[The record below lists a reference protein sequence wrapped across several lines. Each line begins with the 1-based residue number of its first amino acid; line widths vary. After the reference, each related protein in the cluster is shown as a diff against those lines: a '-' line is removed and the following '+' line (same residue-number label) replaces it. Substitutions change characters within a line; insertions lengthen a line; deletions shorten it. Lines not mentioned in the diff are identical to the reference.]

1 MSTCSRQVCWTSL
14 QSNQN
19 YAACVSRGSN
29 RSIDSCCPPGAA
41 AVVDRRAAPAPARGG
56 GMGAWPPTEKCPL
69 GDCTE
74 RPITCPSYALHTLL
88 KRSYSTRTTMKR
100 TNFSRRFD
108 KPDLNFH
115 NVYTH
120 SQSSGHI
127 LIQSEIITHIKIPL
141 SFIFQHSKKPAK
153 YKKKRVKLQNRIISK
168 LLSKSFFVNLP
179 TQELQKKLC
188 LNV

>member
-1 MSTCSRQVCWTSL
+1 
-14 QSNQN
+14 
-19 YAACVSRGSN
+19 
-29 RSIDSCCPPGAA
+29 
-41 AVVDRRAAPAPARGG
+41 
-56 GMGAWPPTEKCPL
+56 
-69 GDCTE
+69 
-74 RPITCPSYALHTLL
+74 
-88 KRSYSTRTTMKR
+88 MKR